1 MRLPYFHRTMAT
13 ELCGV
18 IHGEYKGSVR
28 PLEPGGLS
36 FEASYMPHGESYEA
50 YSVDRE
56 QSLSPRAVGKVATG
70 FLSTFLSPSA
80 TVSLGPSTST
90 AVTNQ
95 QRFHDPRPLAFWSHQ
110 MGNPRPP

>member
-1 MRLPYFHRTMAT
+1 MRIPYFHRTMAT

-50 YSVDRE
+50 YALDRE
-56 QSLSPRAVGKVATG
+56 QSLSPRTVGKVATG
-70 FLSTFLSPSA
+70 FLSTLISTSSTA
-80 TVSLGPSTST
+80 STST
-90 AVTNQ
+90 TATNNS
-95 QRFHDPRPLAFWSHQ
+95 PTTKVS
-110 MGNPRPP
+110 

>member
-1 MRLPYFHRTMAT
+1 MRIPYFHRTMAT

-50 YSVDRE
+50 YALDRE
-56 QSLSPRAVGKVATG
+56 QSLSSRTVGKVGTG
-70 FLSTFLSPSA
+70 FLSTFISTFFTTSRR
-80 TVSLGPSTST
+80 PSTNT
-90 AVTNQ
+90 AANTAATNNI
-95 QRFHDPRPLAFWSHQ
+95 SKVS
-110 MGNPRPP
+110 